1 VAQEHQFSVMSEPAL
16 PSLPRRSALTP
27 YPLRL
32 AGPLDLSAVEHVR
45 LMLGRLGADTTHVI
59 LRCEAVSAV
68 DPAAAAC
75 LWSLCRDGERRGTGR
90 IQLEGLPS
98 RFINRLRLH
107 PLLDYVLAEDELFGD
122 PFGQAAP
129 SAR

>member
-1 VAQEHQFSVMSEPAL
+1 MSEPAT
-16 PSLPRRSALTP
+16 PSLPRRSP
-27 YPLRL
+27 SNPFPLRL

-45 LMLGRLGADTTHVI
+45 LMLGRISADTTYVI
-59 LRCEAVSAV
+59 LRCEGVSAV

-90 IQLEGLPS
+90 IRLEGLPS

-122 PFGQAAP
+122 PFGQVAP

>member
-1 VAQEHQFSVMSEPAL
+1 MPEPAT
-16 PSLPRRSALTP
+16 SSVPRPPAPTP
-27 YPLRL
+27 FPLRL

-45 LMLGRLGADTTHVI
+45 LMLGRIRADTSYVI
-59 LRCEAVSAV
+59 LRCEAISQV
-68 DPAAAAC
+68 DPAAAVC

-90 IQLEGLPS
+90 IRLEGLPS

-107 PLLDYVLAEDELFGD
+107 PLLDFVLAEDDLFGD
-122 PFGQAAP
+122 PFGRAAP

>member
-1 VAQEHQFSVMSEPAL
+1 MPEPASQ
-16 PSLPRRSALTP
+16 SLPRRSAHTP
-27 YPLRL
+27 FPLRL

-45 LMLGRLGADTTHVI
+45 LMLGRIGADTTYVI
-59 LRCEAVSAV
+59 LRCQAVSAV

-75 LWSLCRDGERRGTGR
+75 LWSLCREGEQRGTGR
-90 IQLEGLPS
+90 IRLEGLPS
-98 RFINRLRLH
+98 RFISRLRLH

>member
-1 VAQEHQFSVMSEPAL
+1 MSEPAL
-16 PSLPRRSALTP
+16 PSLPRRSAP
-27 YPLRL
+27 APFPLRL

-45 LMLGRLGADTTHVI
+45 LMLGRISADTSFVI

-90 IQLEGLPS
+90 IRLEGLPS
-98 RFINRLRLH
+98 RFVSRLRLH
-107 PLLDYVLAEDELFGD
+107 PLLDFVLAEDELFGD
-122 PFGQAAP
+122 PFGRAAP